1 MMTVRGLDRDA
12 IAVSRSN
19 AARRRGSTIALT
31 IVSALLLSA
40 CVTPSYIDKNA
51 KNSGNAGETGA
62 LNPVIF
68 QVTESYE
75 QSPPDCI
82 AVMPFHTAAGANVAA
97 DRLFDATQ
105 VDMTV
110 ATGPDEPETDANLL
124 GAPTGAV
131 AVSGSANS
139 VSQDPDPMRDM
150 DRAERVRRSFYSH
163 LSPQNKRDVELALVD
178 RVIAGLPNN
187 NLQDYREIGSQLHCD
202 ALLVG
207 IVTEYDQGY
216 FGLYS
221 RVSVG
226 AEVKLISASSGEIL
240 WEGRHV
246 AESHGGSVPLTPIGA
261 ALSIV
266 SAVSNI
272 HSEQVY
278 RVTDDLARRLVA
290 TIPDDTDFA
299 MATASGS
306 GFSGLRD
313 VRFVQPKTLNFRTG
327 PGFSFGIQG
336 KLNQDQSV
344 EVVGRPLN
352 GGWVP
357 VRTADGLVGYV
368 STRYL
373 GNSRRS
379 AKLQVTGSQ

>member
-1 MMTVRGLDRDA
+1 MMTARRLDRVA
-12 IAVSRSN
+12 IAEPKSN
-19 AARRRGSTIALT
+19 AARRRGSCVALT

-51 KNSGNAGETGA
+51 KNGRKAEPGA
-62 LNPVIF
+62 LNPVVF

-75 QSPPDCI
+75 QAPPNCI
-82 AVMPFHTAAGANVAA
+82 AVMPFHTASNANVAA
-97 DRLFDATQ
+97 DKLFDATR
-105 VDMTV
+105 VDMAI
-110 ATGPDEPETDANLL
+110 ATGPDEPETDATLV

-131 AVSGSANS
+131 AITETAEPIA
-139 VSQDPDPMRDM
+139 QDPDPMRDM

-163 LSPQNKRDVELALVD
+163 LSPQKKRDVELALVD
-178 RVIAGLPNN
+178 HVIASLPKN
-187 NLQDYREIGSQLHCD
+187 NLQDYREIGNQLQCD

-207 IVTEYDQGY
+207 VVTEYDQGY

-226 AEVKLISASSGEIL
+226 AEVKLISASSGQIL
-240 WEGRHV
+240 WEGHHV

-266 SAVSNI
+266 SAISNVQ
-272 HSEQVY
+272 SEQVY

-290 TIPDDTDFA
+290 TIPDGDDFA
-299 MATASGS
+299 IATAAGP
-306 GFSGLRD
+306 GFTGLRD

-327 PGFSFGIQG
+327 PGVSFGVQG

-373 GNSRRS
+373 ANSRRS